1 MSDILSK
8 FTTRV
13 STAPEPVATPPLEE
27 ASENKRAYQA
37 VRMEQQNRRTP
48 GKLRIV
54 YGNGNVSLMSYQVLQ
69 EVLCTPPAIVTL
81 IYSHC
86 WIVITGRNLLP
97 LADQLQYDKATTLTC
112 YNARLHD
119 EPEPGAPVITQIERK
134 GFVEPKAAPAN
145 GPQNSKTAEV
155 GR

>member
-13 STAPEPVATPPLEE
+13 SAAPETVATPALEE
-27 ASENKRAYQA
+27 VSENRRAYQA

-69 EVLCTPPAIVTL
+69 EVLCTPPSIVTL

-112 YNARLHD
+112 FNARLHD
-119 EPEPGAPVITQIERK
+119 EPENGSPVITQIERK
-134 GFVEPKAAPAN
+134 GFVEPKTAAGN
-145 GPQNSKTAEV
+145 GRQLNQAAEV